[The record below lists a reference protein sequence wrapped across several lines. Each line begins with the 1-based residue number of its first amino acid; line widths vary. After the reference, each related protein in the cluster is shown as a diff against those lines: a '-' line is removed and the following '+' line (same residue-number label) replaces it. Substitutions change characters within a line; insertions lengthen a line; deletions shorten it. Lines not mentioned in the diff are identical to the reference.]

1 MPLISLSVLPSSKFA
16 AKGSF
21 HMLSAYPV
29 QGDVFSETRIRRNLV
44 AVVSAVEY
52 LIVASS
58 SSGSSGWV
66 ESSMNWPGS
75 PFQVRRSE
83 EDSTE

>member
-1 MPLISLSVLPSSKFA
+1 MPLISLSVLPSSKVA

-29 QGDVFSETRIRRNLV
+29 QGDAFSETRIRRNLL

-75 PFQVRRSE
+75 PFQVRRLE

>member
-1 MPLISLSVLPSSKFA
+1 MPLISLSVLLSSKFA
-16 AKGSF
+16 AKESF
-21 HMLSAYPV
+21 YGLSLFPV
-29 QGDVFSETRIRRNLV
+29 QGDAFSETRIRKNPV
-44 AVVSAVEY
+44 AVASAVENR
-52 LIVASS
+52 IVASS
-58 SSGSSGWV
+58 SPGSSGWV